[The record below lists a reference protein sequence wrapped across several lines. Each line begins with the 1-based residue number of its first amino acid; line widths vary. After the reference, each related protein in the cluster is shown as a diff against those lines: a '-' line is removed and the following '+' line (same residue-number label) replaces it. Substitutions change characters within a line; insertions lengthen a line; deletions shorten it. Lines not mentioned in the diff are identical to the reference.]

1 MLKKLS
7 YAALLAGALFASSP
21 AAAGGHWHGGHGGT
35 AVMVG
40 MAAMAGMAGMAA
52 GMAAGATAAGAVM
65 AAAAGAGGTA
75 SGIGRADQLRTQ
87 ASDLTSS
94 AAAEEASRFANA

>member
-21 AAAGGHWHGGHGGT
+21 AAAGGHWHGGHGGHGWHGGLAAGT
-35 AVMVG
+35 AVG
-40 MAAMAGMAGMAA
+40 MAPV
-52 GMAAGATAAGAVM
+52 GMAAGAVT

-75 SGIGRADQLRTQ
+75 SGIGRADLRTQ
-87 ASDLTSS
+87 QAI
-94 AAAEEASRFANA
+94 